1 MLTTEEAVAGPAPD
15 APVAPRGRQLLTA
28 MAIARDYGMHIALVV
43 LVAIFVIASP
53 DFRTVSNL
61 INILN
66 QVAVVGIVSVGMTFV
81 ILTAGIDL
89 SVGSLLALASLASGV
104 FVAGSGST
112 AQTVILAL
120 VVPVAVGLI
129 GGAIN
134 GAIVASKLATPLI
147 VTLGTLTA
155 FRGMAVQYRVNPIH
169 GLQDWYRQ
177 IGSGRTAGIPNG
189 IYIFL
194 AIVLVASLVLNRTR
208 FGREVYAVGGNE
220 QASRAAGINVA
231 RVKFA
236 VYAISGLC
244 VAVAAIINTSRIG
257 AAQAIAGQGLE
268 LQAIAAVVIGGASLF
283 GGRGKISNTVIG
295 TLILGVLFNGLVLL
309 NVSSPIQ
316 NIIIGAL
323 IVAAVSLDGFFRR
336 RVS

>member
-1 MLTTEEAVAGPAPD
+1 
-15 APVAPRGRQLLTA
+15 
-28 MAIARDYGMHIALVV
+28 MHLALVALIV
-43 LVAIFVIASP
+43 IFAIASP
-53 DFRTVSNL
+53 DFRTVENL
-61 INILN
+61 LNILN

-89 SVGSLLALASLASGV
+89 SVGSLLALTSLSSGV
-104 FVAGSGST
+104 FAATQTST
-112 AQTVILAL
+112 TGTVLLAL
-120 VVPVAVGLI
+120 AVPLIVGLV
-129 GGAIN
+129 GGMIN
-134 GAIVASKLATPLI
+134 GAIVASRLATPLI

-169 GLQDWYRQ
+169 NLQDWYRE

-189 IYIFL
+189 IYIFI
-194 AIVLVASLVLNRTR
+194 AIILVASLVLNRTR

-323 IVAAVSLDGFFRR
+323 VVAAVSLDGFFRR
-336 RVS
+336 RSA